1 MGQII
6 PFRCEK
12 RRRAPP
18 AADAASTGAEI
29 LFFLGVRY
37 CRDDNGGK
45 TQNGGGAPTRP
56 SSRPRRKKRA

>member
-6 PFRCEK
+6 PFRCER

-18 AADAASTGAEI
+18 AADAAPGQGAEI

-37 CRDDNGGK
+37 CRDDNGD
-45 TQNGGGAPTRP
+45 NEPNRP
-56 SSRPRRKKRA
+56 SSRSRRKKRA

>member
-6 PFRCEK
+6 PFQREA

-18 AADAASTGAEI
+18 SRLSTSPRGDAEI

-45 TQNGGGAPTRP
+45 DNEPTRP
-56 SSRPRRKKRA
+56 SSPRSRRKKRA